1 MINKN
6 VMHNKLWNTDML
18 SLSVRVIKEFQ
29 VWIRSI
35 AWIIVIRRL
44 FATLSMLLLL
54 RPVLLRSV
62 IAVLMFLRDGAIR
75 NRLKNFGVEDV
86 QSALNQVLNDKV
98 IETLPRRALT
108 FAIDFVFIPFLWKR
122 RERRRHN

>member
-1 MINKN
+1 LK
-6 VMHNKLWNTDML
+6 T
-18 SLSVRVIKEFQ
+18 FQ

-35 AWIIVIRRL
+35 AWIIVIKRV

-86 QSALNQVLNDKV
+86 QSALNQVLKDKV

-108 FAIDFVFIPFLWKR
+108 FAIDFVFIPFYGK
-122 RERRRHN
+122 EENEEGTFMPPSM